1 MNLTCFYLCTRK
13 QPLQLPLQTAS
24 EYIDDNDIL
33 RRQWKSFT
41 TIFNVSITTSDVFF
55 GNQLQNQCVQNG
67 IIQLSLP
74 YQFLL
79 GQVLCS
85 PHGRGSNMTLR
96 GAGYNSSMIVL
107 AWKNISCFFWMQTQS
122 LNRGCKLVSQWK
134 PPEGQKLGSVCFSE
148 QQGTVQVLLFWK
160 PFSPHAGCPAKRNP
174 FEYFGNHIGPH
185 INYGYR
191 NAEDSLTNGTRW
203 NLFFHHHMVSTECHF
218 VSQGNSS
225 SLKNK

>member
-1 MNLTCFYLCTRK
+1 MSFWETSCRTNVLK
-13 QPLQLPLQTAS
+13 MAS
-24 EYIDDNDIL
+24 FGCHFISYISTSSRPGSLLIPWQEEEYDF
-33 RRQWKSFT
+33 KG
-41 TIFNVSITTSDVFF
+41 V
-55 GNQLQNQCVQNG
+55 
-67 IIQLSLP
+67 
-74 YQFLL
+74 
-79 GQVLCS
+79 
-85 PHGRGSNMTLR
+85 
-96 GAGYNSSMIVL
+96 GYNSSMIVL

-122 LNRGCKLVSQWK
+122 PNQGCKLVSQWK
-134 PPEGQKLGSVCFSE
+134 PPEGQKLGSVCFSA

-174 FEYFGNHIGPH
+174 FEYFGNHRGPH

-191 NAEDSLTNGTRW
+191 NAEDSLTNGARW